1 MKWLLLL
8 IFLWGCSNDST
19 QTTTT
24 TNEDESTQ
32 YSAELGVPS
41 QSLLP
46 ACAGVQALI
55 RPVLRCFKKNSS
67 VQVNNSFCLSLD
79 PQYMNIP
86 SPAGQKTITIPG
98 GYRFETCSEGSSD
111 IISTTYSCNPGFFL
125 KDLSCQNFAS
135 VGNYFIQKDQ
145 IYRSSSNLQILY
157 TIGHDFSNKINNGLN
172 LIMILE

>member
-24 TNEDESTQ
+24 TSGEESAQ

-46 ACAGVQALI
+46 ACAGIQALI
-55 RPVLRCFKKNSS
+55 RPVMKCFKKNSS
-67 VQVNNSFCLSLD
+67 VLVNNSFCLSLD

-86 SPAGQKTITIPG
+86 SPAGQKTTSISG
-98 GYRFETCSEGSSD
+98 GYRFDTCVEGSTEITNTS
-111 IISTTYSCNPGFFL
+111 YSCNPGFFL
-125 KDLSCQNFAS
+125 KDSTCQNFSS
-135 VGNYFIQKDQ
+135 VGNYIIQKDQ
-145 IYRSSSNLQILY
+145 IYRKASNLQILY
-157 TIGHDFSNKINNGLN
+157 TIGHDFSIKSNSGLN
-172 LIMILE
+172 LIMVLE